1 MPNWFREFCK
11 WCPSLRVVILQGDR
25 ANRAE
30 VLNNQIRKR
39 RFHVCITS
47 YEIIL
52 RERSALSAIDWQYM
66 IIDEAH
72 RIKNEASALST
83 AVRQFSTKYRL
94 LITGTPLQNNLHEL
108 WALLNFLMPDVFQ
121 SADLFDSYFKQTM
134 ETLKE
139 LPARVFGTQIHL
151 DSNIEWAQD
160 NSKPVGKY
168 KRSSRS
174 SKEYSELTK
183 EVIEVCR

>member
-94 LITGTPLQNNLHEL
+94 LITGTPLQNSLMEL
-108 WALLNFLMPDVFQ
+108 WSLMHFLMP
-121 SADLFDSYFKQTM
+121 ALFRSRGEFAFWFSNPMNQMVEGEAAVNVKLVRRLH
-134 ETLKE
+134 EVLRPFILRRLK
-139 LPARVFGTQIHL
+139 
-151 DSNIEWAQD
+151 
-160 NSKPVGKY
+160 
-168 KRSSRS
+168 
-174 SKEYSELTK
+174 SEVEK
-183 EVIEVCR
+183 EVGSCC

>member
-1 MPNWFREFCK
+1 MSSDQRWTLCGSFHVGPHIIIAPKSTVPNWFREFCK

-121 SADLFDSYFKQTM
+121 SADLFDSDFKQTM
-134 ETLKE
+134 EADLMH
-139 LPARVFGTQIHL
+139 RFHSV
-151 DSNIEWAQD
+151 
-160 NSKPVGKY
+160 
-168 KRSSRS
+168 
-174 SKEYSELTK
+174 
-183 EVIEVCR
+183 